1 VSDARSVTVY
11 SAPTRDVCA
20 ALGSEIARVRRE
32 RRWSQ
37 TELAERV
44 GVALGTIRAVE
55 KGAPSVT
62 LGVAVEAATVLGIDL
77 LGGPAAAARAAD
89 NRRTL
94 ALLPQRVRSATLH
107 PPGDRLRRRVRKVS
121 QQSRRIELTTAQATL
136 EWLVPEEQLQRSMGV
151 IRRSVRDARP
161 PTG

>member
-1 VSDARSVTVY
+1 MPRRVTVY

-20 ALGSEIARVRRE
+20 ALGSEIARARRE

-62 LGVAVEAATVLGIDL
+62 LGVAVEAATVIGIDL
-77 LGGPAAAARAAD
+77 LGGPAAAAARAAD
-89 NRRTL
+89 HRRTL
-94 ALLPQRVRSATLH
+94 ALLPQRVRAKAV
-107 PPGDRLRRRVRKVS
+107 D
-121 QQSRRIELTTAQATL
+121 
-136 EWLVPEEQLQRSMGV
+136 
-151 IRRSVRDARP
+151 DDF
-161 PTG
+161 

>member
-1 VSDARSVTVY
+1 MSRRVTVY
-11 SAPTRDVCA
+11 STPTRDVCA
-20 ALGSEIARVRRE
+20 ALGSEVARVRRE

-62 LGVAVEAATVLGIDL
+62 FGVAVEAATVLGIDL
-77 LGGPAAAARAAD
+77 LGGPAAAATRAAD

-94 ALLPQRVRSATLH
+94 ALLPQRVR
-107 PPGDRLRRRVRKVS
+107 
-121 QQSRRIELTTAQATL
+121 AQA
-136 EWLVPEEQLQRSMGV
+136 V
-151 IRRSVRDARP
+151 DDDF
-161 PTG
+161 

>member
-1 VSDARSVTVY
+1 MPHRLAVY

-20 ALGSEIARVRRE
+20 ALGSEIARARRE

-55 KGAPSVT
+55 KGVPSVT

-77 LGGPAAAARAAD
+77 LGGPTAAAARAAD
-89 NRRTL
+89 NRRVL
-94 ALLPQRVRSATLH
+94 ALLPQRVRA
-107 PPGDRLRRRVRKVS
+107 GAVD
-121 QQSRRIELTTAQATL
+121 
-136 EWLVPEEQLQRSMGV
+136 
-151 IRRSVRDARP
+151 DDF
-161 PTG
+161 

>member
-1 VSDARSVTVY
+1 MPRRRAVY
-11 SAPTRDVCA
+11 SEPTRGVCA

-37 TELAERV
+37 TELAQRV

-77 LGGPAAAARAAD
+77 LGGPSAAAARVAD
-89 NRRTL
+89 NRRML
-94 ALLPQRVRSATLH
+94 ALLPQRVRAEAV
-107 PPGDRLRRRVRKVS
+107 D
-121 QQSRRIELTTAQATL
+121 
-136 EWLVPEEQLQRSMGV
+136 
-151 IRRSVRDARP
+151 DAF
-161 PTG
+161 

>member
-1 VSDARSVTVY
+1 MARRVAVY
-11 SAPTRDVCA
+11 STPTRGVCA
-20 ALGSEIARVRRE
+20 ALGSEIARARRE

-37 TELAERV
+37 AELAQRV

-77 LGGPAAAARAAD
+77 LGGPAAAAARVAD

-94 ALLPQRVRSATLH
+94 ALLPQRVR
-107 PPGDRLRRRVRKVS
+107 
-121 QQSRRIELTTAQATL
+121 
-136 EWLVPEEQLQRSMGV
+136 PEAV
-151 IRRSVRDARP
+151 DDDF
-161 PTG
+161 

>member
-1 VSDARSVTVY
+1 MARRAMVY
-11 SAPTRDVCA
+11 SLPTRDVCA

-37 TELAERV
+37 TELSQRV

-77 LGGPAAAARAAD
+77 LGGPAAASARASD
-89 NRRTL
+89 NRRAL
-94 ALLPQRVRSATLH
+94 ALLPQRVRAE
-107 PPGDRLRRRVRKVS
+107 RV
-121 QQSRRIELTTAQATL
+121 
-136 EWLVPEEQLQRSMGV
+136 
-151 IRRSVRDARP
+151 DDDF
-161 PTG
+161 

>member
-1 VSDARSVTVY
+1 MPRRVTVY

-20 ALGSEIARVRRE
+20 ALGSEIARTRRE

-77 LGGPAAAARAAD
+77 LGGPAAAAARAAD

-94 ALLPQRVRSATLH
+94 ALLPQRVRAEAV
-107 PPGDRLRRRVRKVS
+107 D
-121 QQSRRIELTTAQATL
+121 
-136 EWLVPEEQLQRSMGV
+136 
-151 IRRSVRDARP
+151 DDF
-161 PTG
+161 